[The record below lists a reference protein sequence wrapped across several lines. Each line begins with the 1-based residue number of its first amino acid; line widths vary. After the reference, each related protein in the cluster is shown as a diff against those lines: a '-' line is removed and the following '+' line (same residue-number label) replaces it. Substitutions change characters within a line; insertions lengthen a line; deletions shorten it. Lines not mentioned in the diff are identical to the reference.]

1 MRLELGKSVRCTDGV
16 VGKLS
21 DIVIDPINKR
31 VTHLVVRPQDGADD
45 AHLVPIELAHGARE
59 GSDEIS
65 LRCSVDDV
73 RKLDNVREFA
83 YLRLGESPANDPDW
97 DVGVQDV
104 LALPYYQSGGFVEPI
119 APIDQN
125 VGVTYDRVPKG
136 EVEVRRA
143 SSVITADGHY
153 VGDVDGF
160 LVDDEE
166 HITHFVLERG
176 HLWGRREVTVPMGAV
191 SKVESDSVTV
201 DLSKDELGTLPSHRI
216 HRWSLLHSKDD

>member
-1 MRLELGKSVRCTDGV
+1 MRLDLGKPVRCTDGV

-21 DIVIDPINKR
+21 DIVIDPTNKR
-31 VTHLVVRPQDGADD
+31 VTHLVVRPHDGVDD
-45 AHLVPIELAHGARE
+45 AHLVPIELAHGAGE
-59 GSDEIS
+59 SPDEIS
-65 LRCSVDDV
+65 LRCTADEV
-73 RKLDNVREFA
+73 RQLDNVREFA
-83 YLRLGESPANDPDW
+83 YLRLGESPASDPDW

-104 LALPYYQSGGFVEPI
+104 LALPYYQSAGYVEPMG
-119 APIDQN
+119 PMDPN

-136 EVEVRRA
+136 EVEVRRS

-176 HLWGRREVTVPMGAV
+176 HLWGKREVTVPIGAV

-201 DLSKDELGTLPSHRI
+201 DLSKEELGQLPSHRV
-216 HRWSLLHSKDD
+216 HRWF